1 MTGKRI
7 RSPESKARQVRYIQN
22 RIKTDPE
29 FKKQRYINHQN
40 HRRRLREEVISK
52 YGGLCAC
59 CGETE
64 IKFLCIDHVNGGG
77 NEERRNTKASS
88 FYYRLKRDPVSPDY
102 QVLCHNCNFAKTAYG
117 KCPHKL

>member
-1 MTGKRI
+1 MGNM

-77 NEERRNTKASS
+77 NKERKEVKQSS
-88 FYYRLKRDPVSPDY
+88 LYYRLKREPVSDQY

-117 KCPHKL
+117 SCPHNT